1 MDRIG
6 WEVCIVV
13 VIVVVVVSVVV
24 VAVVG
29 VVFVD
34 DAGVGVE
41 SISSH
46 NGRRTN
52 ARSVPPPSQ
61 EKTNQSF
68 IFASPAS
75 GHSS

>member
-1 MDRIG
+1 MDCIG
-6 WEVCIVV
+6 GVVCIVV
-13 VIVVVVVSVVV
+13 VIVVVVVSLVV

-34 DAGVGVE
+34 DADIGVE

-52 ARSVPPPSQ
+52 VRSVLPPSQ
-61 EKTNQSF
+61 E
-68 IFASPAS
+68 
-75 GHSS
+75 

>member
-6 WEVCIVV
+6 WVVCIVV
-13 VIVVVVVSVVV
+13 VIVVVAVNVVV
-24 VAVVG
+24 V

-34 DAGVGVE
+34 DADVGVE

-52 ARSVPPPSQ
+52 VRSVPPPSQ

>member
-1 MDRIG
+1 MDCIG
-6 WEVCIVV
+6 GVVC
-13 VIVVVVVSVVV
+13 IVVVVVSVVV

-52 ARSVPPPSQ
+52 VRSVPPPSQ
-61 EKTNQSF
+61 E
-68 IFASPAS
+68 
-75 GHSS
+75 